1 MKGDINMNKKM
12 KEHMNAK
19 ADQFIDCILAY
30 TNNNIGTGVSCTHIL
45 TDLDSNIRMI
55 VLLFAI
61 EKIRHR
67 NLSMDVYNIIL
78 YCVNWF
84 FMPDKSKKTLLKQMY
99 KDPKFV
105 MANWTNIYYI
115 HGLYT
120 QEEIKKIFDDTW
132 HDVRKM
138 AMKKNIHAYIDLCDC
153 FKDYIGEEDISYLLN
168 VLRKANPSCHI
179 TEMVEALC
187 DNGRLLSRFTD
198 KQKNI
203 LESIKMYHR
212 LRELDD
218 F

>member
-1 MKGDINMNKKM
+1 MNKKM

-84 FMPDKSKKTLLKQMY
+84 FMPDKSKKPLLKQMY
-99 KDPKFV
+99 KDP
-105 MANWTNIYYI
+105 NSLWRIGRIYIIYMDCILRKRLRKSSMI
-115 HGLYT
+115 HGMTY
-120 QEEIKKIFDDTW
+120 EKW
-132 HDVRKM
+132 R
-138 AMKKNIHAYIDLCDC
+138 
-153 FKDYIGEEDISYLLN
+153 
-168 VLRKANPSCHI
+168 
-179 TEMVEALC
+179 
-187 DNGRLLSRFTD
+187 
-198 KQKNI
+198 
-203 LESIKMYHR
+203 
-212 LRELDD
+212 
-218 F
+218 

>member
-30 TNNNIGTGVSCTHIL
+30 TNDNIGTGVSCTHIL

-84 FMPDKSKKTLLKQMY
+84 FMTNKSKKTLLKSLY

-105 MANWTNIYYI
+105 MANIYYI
-115 HGLYT
+115 HRLYT

-138 AMKKNIHAYIDLCDC
+138 AMKKNIRAYIDLCDC